1 MLCYCF
7 IMLFVTD
14 TNCNINDFI
23 RAWFYLL
30 GEANVDLM
38 RDREYLGTVHDIQL
52 NADYCSVRLVFK

>member
-1 MLCYCF
+1 
-7 IMLFVTD
+7 MLFVTD